1 VEKPTHGHGTLVA
14 IPLLAV
20 GTKPQTPNVWSAAIE
35 KNMPDAKAVRVL
47 VSKQFRLRIHAH
59 IAIILH
65 LGAQKSV
72 KPTHA
77 RAVNFV

>member
-47 VSKQFRLRIHAH
+47 VSKQISSAWQLFCI
-59 IAIILH
+59 
-65 LGAQKSV
+65 
-72 KPTHA
+72 
-77 RAVNFV
+77 